1 MFQWKKRPPQEG
13 GRSVSAV
20 LHSKT
25 LLSVLMLTVAF
36 LIVYGVFLIVA
47 TPQRHDLEVGDIAP
61 TTITA
66 TKDIEDTAATEQ
78 LREQA
83 AASIVE
89 GATRLDTT
97 ISATVDENVVSILTV
112 MTQARTDYAAVT
124 ATVAPTATPEA
135 TESETAEPSAAAGGA
150 AESAG
155 ASSASAEAT
164 PTASPAATPVA
175 TAPRES
181 ATQRQQAV
189 QEDLNAQLTGFGVEL
204 TNAQLQALHLQILGR
219 GVSGELLQVSYAI
232 VDATVQENVF
242 IDEEATQQER
252 DRAAATVEPVVYK
265 KGQNIVQAGEVVT
278 AQQLQLL
285 SSLGLLADTQ
295 VDTGMLLGLAMLVAL
310 MYLTI
315 LLYLYQFARDLLQ
328 SPKMILLLVTVM
340 LLEMAL
346 GLVLKQIN
354 IYLIPVQ
361 MGAIIVAMLL
371 RHRLALTFNI
381 VTGVIAG
388 VISTGSD
395 GILTSSMF
403 QILLM
408 ALFGGAA
415 AVYLS
420 RRATRRSVI
429 LYAGFAIAAVNFVT
443 TFASG
448 MLTSTNWSSALE
460 SAVYSAGGGLLSAV
474 LAVGLMPLME
484 NAFNLVTPQ
493 VLLELSMPNQPLLR
507 LLQTEAP
514 GTHHHSLVVANL
526 AEAAADRVGAN
537 ALLCRVGAYYHDI
550 GKTRRPI
557 FFKENQIDQPN
568 PHDGMDPQVSAA
580 ILAAHVRDGLQL
592 ADKYKLPREVK
603 DMIAQ
608 HHGDSVMAYFYY

>member
-204 TNAQLQALHLQILGR
+204 TNAQLRAVLTASESTFDGMCDVILTLTREAMETGIREGQLDERLQALHLQILGR
-219 GVSGELLQVSYAI
+219 GDAYTGEGALPRQEARAFHRWQAEAFRRAGADFLLAGILPTAPEAQGMAQAMAETGLPYVLSLTLRRDGRL
-232 VDATVQENVF
+232 VDGTRLCDLIRETDALLGEGRPAFYMSNGIHPDAV
-242 IDEEATQQER
+242 
-252 DRAAATVEPVVYK
+252 RAALDQAFNRCGAVRARFL
-265 KGQNIVQAGEVVT
+265 GVQANTSPRSFAELDGAE
-278 AQQLQLL
+278 ALQGDAPEPWAEAMLRL
-285 SSLGLLADTQ
+285 HRAHP
-295 VDTGMLLGLAMLVAL
+295 MRLLGGCCGTDGRHMAALAAR
-310 MYLTI
+310 LT
-315 LLYLYQFARDLLQ
+315 
-328 SPKMILLLVTVM
+328 
-340 LLEMAL
+340 
-346 GLVLKQIN
+346 
-354 IYLIPVQ
+354 
-361 MGAIIVAMLL
+361 
-371 RHRLALTFNI
+371 
-381 VTGVIAG
+381 
-388 VISTGSD
+388 
-395 GILTSSMF
+395 
-403 QILLM
+403 
-408 ALFGGAA
+408 
-415 AVYLS
+415 
-420 RRATRRSVI
+420 
-429 LYAGFAIAAVNFVT
+429 
-443 TFASG
+443 
-448 MLTSTNWSSALE
+448 
-460 SAVYSAGGGLLSAV
+460 
-474 LAVGLMPLME
+474 
-484 NAFNLVTPQ
+484 
-493 VLLELSMPNQPLLR
+493 
-507 LLQTEAP
+507 
-514 GTHHHSLVVANL
+514 
-526 AEAAADRVGAN
+526 AEAGN
-537 ALLCRVGAYYHDI
+537 
-550 GKTRRPI
+550 
-557 FFKENQIDQPN
+557 
-568 PHDGMDPQVSAA
+568 
-580 ILAAHVRDGLQL
+580 
-592 ADKYKLPREVK
+592 
-603 DMIAQ
+603 
-608 HHGDSVMAYFYY
+608 

>member
-204 TNAQLQALHLQILGR
+204 TNAQLRAVLTASESTFDGMCDVILTLTREAMETGIREGQLDERLQALHLQILGR

-252 DRAAATVEPVVYK
+252 DRAAAAVEPVVYK

-381 VTGVIAG
+381 VTA
-388 VISTGSD
+388 
-395 GILTSSMF
+395 SS
-403 QILLM
+403 
-408 ALFGGAA
+408 
-415 AVYLS
+415 
-420 RRATRRSVI
+420 
-429 LYAGFAIAAVNFVT
+429 
-443 TFASG
+443 
-448 MLTSTNWSSALE
+448 
-460 SAVYSAGGGLLSAV
+460 
-474 LAVGLMPLME
+474 
-484 NAFNLVTPQ
+484 
-493 VLLELSMPNQPLLR
+493 
-507 LLQTEAP
+507 P
-514 GTHHHSLVVANL
+514 G
-526 AEAAADRVGAN
+526 
-537 ALLCRVGAYYHDI
+537 
-550 GKTRRPI
+550 
-557 FFKENQIDQPN
+557 
-568 PHDGMDPQVSAA
+568 
-580 ILAAHVRDGLQL
+580 
-592 ADKYKLPREVK
+592 
-603 DMIAQ
+603 
-608 HHGDSVMAYFYY
+608 

>member
-204 TNAQLQALHLQILGR
+204 TNAQLRAVLTASESTFDGMCDVILTLTREAMETGIREGQLDERLQALHLQILGR
-219 GVSGELLQVSYAI
+219 GVSGELLQVSYAV

-252 DRAAATVEPVVYK
+252 DRAAAAVEPVVYK

-460 SAVYSAGGGLLSAV
+460 SAVYSA
-474 LAVGLMPLME
+474 
-484 NAFNLVTPQ
+484 
-493 VLLELSMPNQPLLR
+493 R
-507 LLQTEAP
+507 
-514 GTHHHSLVVANL
+514 
-526 AEAAADRVGAN
+526 AAGC
-537 ALLCRVGAYYHDI
+537 CRRCWPWA
-550 GKTRRPI
+550 
-557 FFKENQIDQPN
+557 
-568 PHDGMDPQVSAA
+568 
-580 ILAAHVRDGLQL
+580 
-592 ADKYKLPREVK
+592 
-603 DMIAQ
+603 
-608 HHGDSVMAYFYY
+608 